1 MLAFILVVLGS
12 IYVFFKP
19 LNIKQQSFVDVPL
32 FELKDFTMYELD
44 TKGLRTIMLGSAA
57 TRYSNRYTVQ
67 DIDYTDNE
75 KEEYIAN
82 MKAKHGIYKN
92 DMVTLSGDVEYV
104 RDDGLT
110 FKTQKAV
117 YNKKSSDV
125 VSDVGYVAY
134 LNDSV
139 VRGSYI
145 KYNNEKNKIFS
156 KNVTAKIQLQ
166 ER

>member
-1 MLAFILVVLGS
+1 M
-12 IYVFFKP
+12 
-19 LNIKQQSFVDVPL
+19 DVPL

-145 KYNNEKNKIFS
+145 KYNNEKNRIFS

>member
-1 MLAFILVVLGS
+1 M
-12 IYVFFKP
+12 
-19 LNIKQQSFVDVPL
+19 DVPL

-44 TKGLRTIMLGSAA
+44 TSGLHTIMLGSSA
-57 TRYSNRYTVQ
+57 TRYSNRYTVK

-82 MKAKHGIYKN
+82 MKSDKGIYKN
-92 DMVTLSGDVEYV
+92 DIVTLTGNVTYV

-139 VRGSYI
+139 IRGSYI
-145 KYNNEKNKIFS
+145 KYNNEKNRIFS
-156 KNVTAKIQLQ
+156 KDVRAKIQLQ

>member
-1 MLAFILVVLGS
+1 MH
-12 IYVFFKP
+12 
-19 LNIKQQSFVDVPL
+19 IKQQAFVDVPL

-44 TKGLRTIMLGSAA
+44 QKGLRTIMLGSAA

-82 MKAKHGIYKN
+82 MKAKHGIYK
-92 DMVTLSGDVEYV
+92 DDVVVTLHGDVAYV

-117 YNKKSSDV
+117 YNKKTSDV

-134 LNDSV
+134 LNESIIK
-139 VRGSYI
+139 GSYI
-145 KYNNEKNKIFS
+145 KYNNEKNRIFS
-156 KNVTAKIQLQ
+156 KNVRAKIQLQ

>member
-1 MLAFILVVLGS
+1 M
-12 IYVFFKP
+12 
-19 LNIKQQSFVDVPL
+19 

-145 KYNNEKNKIFS
+145 KYNNEKNRIFS

>member
-1 MLAFILVVLGS
+1 M
-12 IYVFFKP
+12 
-19 LNIKQQSFVDVPL
+19 PL

-44 TKGLRTIMLGSAA
+44 RRGLNTIMLGSSA
-57 TRYSNRYTVQ
+57 TRYADRYTVKN
-67 DIDYTDNE
+67 IDYTDNE

-82 MKAKHGIYKN
+82 MKADNGIYKN
-92 DMVTLSGDVEYV
+92 DFVTLTGNVEYV

-110 FKTQKAV
+110 FKTQKAI
-117 YNKKSSDV
+117 YNKKTSNV

-134 LNDSV
+134 MNEST

-145 KYNNEKNKIFS
+145 KYNNEKNRIFS

>member
-1 MLAFILVVLGS
+1 MILGS

-145 KYNNEKNKIFS
+145 KYNNEKNRIFS

>member
-1 MLAFILVVLGS
+1 M
-12 IYVFFKP
+12 
-19 LNIKQQSFVDVPL
+19 DVPL
-32 FELKDFTMYELD
+32 FELKDFTMYELGRS
-44 TKGLRTIMLGSAA
+44 GLHTIMLGSSA
-57 TRYSNRYTVQ
+57 TRYADRYTVKN
-67 DIDYTDNE
+67 IDYTDNE

-82 MKAKHGIYKN
+82 MKADNGIYKN
-92 DMVTLSGDVEYV
+92 DFVTLTGNVEYV

-110 FKTQKAV
+110 FKTQKAI
-117 YNKKSSDV
+117 YNKKTSNV

-134 LNDSV
+134 MNEST

-145 KYNNEKNKIFS
+145 KYNNEKNRIFS

>member
-1 MLAFILVVLGS
+1 MH
-12 IYVFFKP
+12 
-19 LNIKQQSFVDVPL
+19 IKQQAFVDVPL

-44 TKGLRTIMLGSAA
+44 RKGLRTIMLGSAA

-67 DIDYTDNE
+67 NIDYTDNE

-82 MKAKHGIYKN
+82 MKAQHGIYKDN
-92 DMVTLSGDVEYV
+92 IVTLSGNVAYV

-117 YNKKSSDV
+117 YKKKTSSV

-134 LNDSV
+134 LNDSIIK
-139 VRGSYI
+139 GSYI
-145 KYNNEKNKIFS
+145 RYNNKKNRIFS
-156 KNVTAKIQLQ
+156 KNVRAKIELQ

>member
-1 MLAFILVVLGS
+1 
-12 IYVFFKP
+12 
-19 LNIKQQSFVDVPL
+19 
-32 FELKDFTMYELD
+32 
-44 TKGLRTIMLGSAA
+44 MLGSAA

-67 DIDYTDNE
+67 NIDYTDNE

-82 MKAKHGIYKN
+82 MKAQHGIYKDN
-92 DMVTLSGDVEYV
+92 IVTLSGNVAYV

-117 YNKKSSDV
+117 YKKKTSSV

-134 LNDSV
+134 LNDSIIK
-139 VRGSYI
+139 GSYI
-145 KYNNEKNKIFS
+145 RYNNKKNRIFS
-156 KNVTAKIQLQ
+156 KNVRAKIELQ

>member
-1 MLAFILVVLGS
+1 M
-12 IYVFFKP
+12 
-19 LNIKQQSFVDVPL
+19 DVPL

-44 TKGLRTIMLGSAA
+44 RSGLHTIMLGSSA
-57 TRYSNRYTVQ
+57 TRYADRYTVKN
-67 DIDYTDNE
+67 IDYTDNE

-82 MKAKHGIYKN
+82 MKADNGIYKN
-92 DMVTLSGDVEYV
+92 DFVTLTGNVEYV

-110 FKTQKAV
+110 FKTQKAI
-117 YNKKSSDV
+117 YNKKTSNV

-134 LNDSV
+134 MNEST

-145 KYNNEKNKIFS
+145 KYNNEKNRIFS

>member
-1 MLAFILVVLGS
+1 VILGS

-145 KYNNEKNKIFS
+145 KYNNEKNRIFS